1 MPVGVR
7 RSPSRLAGEVPLPP
21 SHAAQGPASRLQQPP
36 RFVQS
41 RSAPWVEARLRAT
54 TVTSCVAEPVSSRPA
69 KVGAQAA
76 ARSPCAEA
84 DAATAS
90 ATRVRASSLI
100 DLQTTDDGRAAARRA
115 RAPGTALC
123 ALRDARGRGRPAALV
138 ASRLPGRALETSAPA
153 ALVLGLRRPP
163 ALRCADRQR
172 ASRRPADERLRT
184 PLRRALSPAPPA
196 AGPPLPPA

>member
-1 MPVGVR
+1 MPYTVRRKPKMPVGVR

-69 KVGAQAA
+69 KVGAQPA
-76 ARSPCAEA
+76 ARSSRAEA

-100 DLQTTDDGRAAARRA
+100 GLQTTDDGRAPARRGRPPGATVLALGLA
-115 RAPGTALC
+115 RD
-123 ALRDARGRGRPAALV
+123 RSRPAALV
-138 ASRLPGRALETSAPA
+138 APRLSG
-153 ALVLGLRRPP
+153 
-163 ALRCADRQR
+163 
-172 ASRRPADERLRT
+172 
-184 PLRRALSPAPPA
+184 
-196 AGPPLPPA
+196 